1 MTSTSDRTDPT
12 QADSRPQRLS
22 GRLNQAVDVAT
33 ATGITVL
40 IVVGFATSY
49 RTLRDLAVVQG
60 GYPLWLAPAVPLS
73 FDLGIVVLSLKV
85 IRAAREGRSAPVMRL
100 LVAALST
107 ATVVANASAAGT
119 LTAQLLHAV
128 PPAMFVI
135 CFESVVVTARR
146 RALTR
151 MGLVPEPLP
160 RLRIAQW
167 LLAPRVSWRAWR
179 ELVLNDRTV
188 TAGHPNPDP
197 PATSASAE
205 DAAITAGPRRSAR
218 RRPAR
223 RTAPARSTGP
233 IDKRLGSRSDD
244 KDRIGLVRDLLQTDP
259 TIAAP
264 AIADHLAQHGHAVSV
279 RTAQRLRARV
289 TQAPDLGDPSES
301 REALKMIVSG

>member
-1 MTSTSDRTDPT
+1 MTSTPDR
-12 QADSRPQRLS
+12 ADSTQTDSGRQRLG
-22 GRLNQAVDVAT
+22 GRLDQAVDVAT

-188 TAGHPNPDP
+188 TAAHPKPGLLARSMSGKN
-197 PATSASAE
+197 AVA
-205 DAAITAGPRRSAR
+205 TAGPRSPARRRSAR
-218 RRPAR
+218 R
-223 RTAPARSTGP
+223 TTPARSTGP
-233 IDKRLGSRSDD
+233 IDERLRNRADD
-244 KDRIGLVRDLLQTDP
+244 DRIGLLRDLLQTDS

-264 AIADHLAQHGHAVSV
+264 AIADHLAKHGHTVSV
-279 RTAQRLRARV
+279 RTAQRLRARA
-289 TQAPDLGDPSES
+289 TQAPDLGDPSDS
-301 REALKMIVSG
+301 RETLRMISS